1 MTGFEETF
9 QKFGTQMGRYVD
21 ELGQS
26 GPKVVE
32 RQAGL
37 LAQTLAT
44 ITPPIDP
51 TKSRDNIRKQVVGKF
66 SLIGQDIPGDFA
78 RTNSKSGK
86 GEVIWYR
93 WTPEV
98 LYGTA
103 RSADKRSASVE
114 ELTKLYYSTT
124 KTGKI
129 RGQRGRQ
136 RVLISQKILTTAG
149 KVKQIAA
156 TISGH
161 VGRLRAGWLP
171 SWRKAKSP
179 GRLPAFV
186 LKHEQGAKGYFI
198 DQLAAKGLPSFTLAN
213 YAQGATEKNCGYALK
228 KAMAIRAEAMR
239 KDIALRLRGIKE
251 AGAP

>member
-9 QKFGTQMGRYVD
+9 QKFGLQMGRYVD

-37 LAQTLAT
+37 LAQTLAN

-51 TKSRDNIRKQVVGKF
+51 AKSRDNIRKQVVGKF

-78 RTNSKSGK
+78 RTSSKSGR
-86 GEVIWYR
+86 GDVIWYR
-93 WTPEV
+93 WTPEA
-98 LYGTA
+98 LYGVA
-103 RSADKRSASVE
+103 RQSDKRGANIE

-124 KTGKI
+124 KNGKI

-136 RVLISQKILTTAG
+136 HVFVSQRILTTAA
-149 KVKQIAA
+149 KIKQVAA
-156 TISGH
+156 TISRH

-179 GRLPAFV
+179 GRVPGFV
-186 LKHEQGAKGYFI
+186 LQHEQGAKGYFI

-239 KDIALRLRGIKE
+239 KDIALRLRGVKE